1 MSDEQLRHESEEAIA
16 KHEIVILETL
26 QELKV
31 SDAKQLARIT
41 GIPYIS
47 VRMALK
53 RQQGIGIKKI
63 TGGWQYLDEPGD
75 GEPTHTSSLKKV
87 DNWRL
92 IALEHYLKKVGVDYT
107 EIRKEK
113 SAFAYVVATPIK
125 DVQIGD
131 LISIGKSLDGR
142 LINRLVVDK
151 TVKKKFTELSYKQGI
166 GVRHLAIKN
175 TGAIAVHHRIT
186 KAQIDQ
192 WRKDHAATR

>member
-1 MSDEQLRHESEEAIA
+1 MSELRHESEEAIA
-16 KHEIVILETL
+16 KHEIAILETL

-31 SDAKQLARIT
+31 SDAKQLAKIT

-47 VRMALK
+47 VRLALK

-75 GEPTHTSSLKKV
+75 GIEPTHQV
-87 DNWRL
+87 NNWRL
-92 IALEHYLKKVGVDYT
+92 IAVEHYLKKIGVNYT

-113 SAFAYVVATPIK
+113 SNFAYTVETPIT

-131 LISIGKSLDGR
+131 LICLGKTSEGR
-142 LINRLVVDK
+142 LINRIVLTK

-166 GVRHLAIKN
+166 GIKHLVIKN
-175 TGAIAVHHRIT
+175 TGAIATQHRIT

-192 WRKDHAATR
+192 WRKDYVATH